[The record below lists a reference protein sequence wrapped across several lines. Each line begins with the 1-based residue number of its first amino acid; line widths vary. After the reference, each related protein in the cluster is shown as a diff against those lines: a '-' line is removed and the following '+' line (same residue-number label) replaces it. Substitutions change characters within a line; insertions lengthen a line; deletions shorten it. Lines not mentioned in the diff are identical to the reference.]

1 MKDGKEI
8 FDLNNRV
15 VLVTGGSGGLGR
27 GFCETLAAFG
37 ADVALTADKNVDG
50 ARETAEIVKS
60 LGQRAVAIQA
70 DVSSPEDVKR
80 MIRET
85 MDELGR
91 IDILVNN
98 AAINSGPAKIADMQI
113 EDWDK
118 VLKVNLRGAFLC
130 TRAVL
135 PHMLSQGSGNI
146 INIASVKGLRTFR
159 EIGEEMPIPNYSVS
173 KAGMIMLTKETAAE
187 YARDGIRANCIAPGW
202 HRGTQLSD
210 RWRAGSWE
218 KEKYKRYEDSIL
230 RATAMG
236 RRGEP
241 DELKGL
247 IVFLASE
254 ASSYITGQVL
264 TSDGGICV

>member
-1 MKDGKEI
+1 MKEGKEI
-8 FDLNNRV
+8 FDLKDRV

-27 GFCETLAAFG
+27 GFCEILATFG
-37 ADVALTADKNVDG
+37 ADVALTADKNVKG
-50 ARETAEIVKS
+50 AQETAEIVRS
-60 LGQRAVAIQA
+60 LGRKAVAIQA
-70 DVSSPEDVKR
+70 DVSSPEDVER
-80 MIRET
+80 MIQET
-85 MDELGR
+85 IDEFGR

-98 AAINSGPAKIADMQI
+98 AAINSGPSKIADMRI

-118 VLKVNLRGAFLC
+118 VLMVNLRGAFLC

-135 PHMLSQGSGNI
+135 PLMLSQGSGNI
-146 INIASVKGLRTFR
+146 INIASVKGLRAFR

-173 KAGMIMLTKETAAE
+173 KAGMIMLTKETAVQ
-187 YARDGIRANCIAPGW
+187 YAREGIRANCIAPGW

-210 RWRAGSWE
+210 RWRAGSWD
-218 KEKYKRYEDSIL
+218 KKKYESYEGGIL

-247 IVFLASE
+247 IVFLASD